1 MASAETLPVE
11 IEDDDDRP
19 ESLKPRRQLEDT
31 EMDITPM
38 IDITF
43 LLLIFFIVA
52 SKMDESANIPLPPA
66 TIGTPVLV
74 KQSVILTVGPGADD
88 ATAAIFKGDGT
99 EPKNQL
105 DSSDITALENEIE
118 AYVEEE
124 TGKDPS
130 KNYVLIKGA
139 TGVRHKHISTTA
151 KAAARVA
158 QITNMAW
165 AIMETQ

>member
-1 MASAETLPVE
+1 MSVGEAYPVDE
-11 IEDDDDRP
+11 FEEDRP
-19 ESLKPRRQLEDT
+19 EALKPRPALEDT

-52 SKMDESANIPLPPA
+52 SKMDQAANIPLPPA
-66 TIGTPVLV
+66 GTGTPVLV
-74 KQSVILTVGPGADD
+74 KESVIITVGPGTDAD
-88 ATAAIFKGDGT
+88 TAAVYAGDGINPDT
-99 EPKNQL
+99 L
-105 DSSDITALENEIE
+105 VDSSDVTALEDSIE
-118 AYVEEE
+118 EYVEEE
-124 TGKDPS
+124 TTKDPQ
-130 KNYVLIKGA
+130 KHYVLIKGA
-139 TGVRHKHISTTA
+139 KGVKHKHISTTA

>member
-1 MASAETLPVE
+1 MATAETLP
-11 IEDDDDRP
+11 IDDPGEDRP
-19 ESLKPRRQLEDT
+19 ESLKPRPQLEDT

-52 SKMDESANIPLPPA
+52 SKMDESANVPLPPA
-66 TIGTPVLV
+66 TTGVPVLV
-74 KQSVILTVGPGADD
+74 KQSVVITVGPGPDD
-88 ATAAIFKGDGT
+88 STAAVYKGDGT
-99 EPKNQL
+99 DPKNQV

-124 TGKDPS
+124 TGKDPQ

-139 TGVRHKHISTTA
+139 KGVKHKHISITA